1 MSLLS
6 RIMSFIDT
14 GRLRVISALIDKQL
28 LPHIQTAITTAAASA
43 GGIGEDGEETESA
56 FSVQRSFGVLQELL
70 NSFSSSVL
78 TLAVNVGLLQPPENA
93 ESSVW
98 F

>member
-1 MSLLS
+1 
-6 RIMSFIDT
+6 MSFIDT

-56 FSVQRSFGVLQELL
+56 FSVQRSAELRR
-70 NSFSSSVL
+70 
-78 TLAVNVGLLQPPENA
+78 PPGTPQQCFFFCA
-93 ESSVW
+93 DIGIKCRSAAAS
-98 F
+98 